1 MKLMKEVNYGS
12 IRNGWQDK
20 ESWNTLLTNY
30 PRYKGIHN
38 ATRLSSIIF
47 NLRRQGLNITST
59 DVEIDGVK
67 FSRYKWVKK
76 GSGVWNG

>member
-1 MKLMKEVNYGS
+1 MKTKINKTKEV
-12 IRNGWQDK
+12 RNH
-20 ESWNTLLTNY
+20 LL
-30 PRYKGIHN
+30 KGKTITSLQAFQFWN